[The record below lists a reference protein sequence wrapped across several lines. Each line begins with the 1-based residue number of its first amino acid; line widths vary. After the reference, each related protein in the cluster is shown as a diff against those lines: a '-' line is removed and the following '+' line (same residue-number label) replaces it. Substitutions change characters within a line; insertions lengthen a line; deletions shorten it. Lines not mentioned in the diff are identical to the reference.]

1 MRKPQ
6 FLIFLFVCVL
16 AIMAVLSFAG
26 TGNNLFRNFFY
37 SNAANPAIV
46 KSKELPIKELDNQRR
61 SREVE
66 RNLTVSIN
74 IISLLSV
81 AVLILFIYK
90 REKRLKTRQIR
101 AEQLAQNKID
111 QLKLASQIQIAELQE
126 RNRLEKQMQQKRFG
140 MELHDDVAGLLAS
153 AKLRLDQEMLQ
164 CESPAQNRRL
174 EIIARI
180 VDLAYRD
187 IRLKSHGFYKL
198 AEEGEESSFSE
209 RIDAIL
215 ENALPQE
222 IFETE
227 IVIDDHSLKNIS
239 HHVKIELLRIV
250 QEAVV
255 NVIKH
260 SKASKISIMLY
271 REVNALVMHIK
282 DDGKGFNTEL
292 VSNGLGRKS
301 IHDRVKGIEGMMN
314 IKSDGGGTEMV
325 VEIPV

>member
-1 MRKPQ
+1 MRKPR
-6 FLIFLFVCVL
+6 FLIFFFVCVL
-16 AIMAVLSFAG
+16 VFTTTSSFAR
-26 TGNNLFRNFFY
+26 TGSNLWRSF
-37 SNAANPAIV
+37 SDSKAAIPATVISE
-46 KSKELPIKELDNQRR
+46 KSRVKELENRNIASEI
-61 SREVE
+61 E

-74 IISLLSV
+74 IISLLSL
-81 AVLILFIYK
+81 AVLILFIYH
-90 REKRLKTRQIR
+90 REKKLKIRQIQ
-101 AEQLAQNKID
+101 AEQLAQSKID
-111 QLKLASQIQIAELQE
+111 KLNLASQIQIAELQE
-126 RNRLEKQMQQKRFG
+126 RNRLEKQMEQKRFG

-180 VDLAYRD
+180 LDLAYRD

-198 AEEGEESSFSE
+198 AEEGEEASFSE

-222 IFETE
+222 LFETE

-292 VSNGLGRKS
+292 VAKGLGLKS
-301 IHDRVKGIEGMMN
+301 IHDRVRGIEGIVN
-314 IKSDGGGTEMV
+314 IKSDDGGTEMV